1 MKLSKF
7 AAIDI
12 GTNAV
17 RLLIANV
24 VEDRNQKIIKKS
36 SLIRVPL
43 RLGDHVFEY
52 GEVGEEKIKK
62 LLLTMHSFQLLMQVN
77 DVVTWRACAT
87 SAMREAANG
96 EEIIEL
102 ILQET
107 GINIEIISG
116 QEEAEIIR
124 STQLKDLF
132 EQKKNFLFV
141 DVGGGSTEITLYEG
155 ERVIDAKSFRIGT
168 IRLLKKS
175 VAESEF
181 TQIKDWLGKFKK
193 KYKNI
198 EIIGSG
204 GNINKVFK
212 ISGNKIGKPLS
223 VKQLTDIDEYIN
235 SFTYNDRIKV
245 LGLNPDRAD
254 VIIPAMKLFLKIMKW
269 SNARV
274 IHVPKIGLADGI
286 VRRLY
291 DEFTARWQKK
301 RIGGIRNNITS
312 GWDYQ

>member
-1 MKLSKF
+1 MKLYKF

-17 RLLIANV
+17 RLFIANV

-43 RLGDHVFEY
+43 RLGENVFEY
-52 GEVGEEKIKK
+52 GEIGEEKIKK

-87 SAMREAANG
+87 SAMREATNG
-96 EEIIEL
+96 EMIIEL
-102 ILQET
+102 IKQET

-132 EQKKNFLFV
+132 KQEENFLFV
-141 DVGGGSTEITLYEG
+141 DVGGGSTEITLYKG
-155 ERVIDAKSFRIGT
+155 NNVVDTKSFKIGT
-168 IRLLKKS
+168 IRLLKNK
-175 VAESEF
+175 VNEDEF
-181 TQIKDWLGKFKK
+181 TKMKKWLEDFKK
-193 KYKNI
+193 KYKNL

-204 GNINKVFK
+204 GNINKIFK
-212 ISGNKIGKPLS
+212 LSNSKQGNPLS
-223 VKQLTDIDEYIN
+223 NKQLSDINDYVN
-235 SFTYNDRIKV
+235 SFSYNDRIKI

-254 VIIPAMKLFLKIMKW
+254 VIIPAMELFLKIMKW
-269 SNARV
+269 SNAKA
-274 IHVPKIGLADGI
+274 IHVPKIGLSDGI
-286 VRRLY
+286 VRKLY
-291 DEFTARWQKK
+291 SEFTARWQKK
-301 RIGGIRNNITS
+301 RIGGIRNNVTS